1 MTALRQAAVSGVKW
15 AAVSQIGRQIL
26 VFGTLVLLT
35 RLVGPQNYGL
45 LSMAITIT
53 GFVDLLKDLGTG
65 AAIIQRSECDD
76 SLLASTFWLNLG
88 IGTLCTALIA
98 LGAPLAALYF
108 REPGVTP
115 VLRLLSISFV
125 ISSLGLVQLALIQR
139 SIAFR
144 ALALVEIS
152 AAVAGAT
159 VGVGM
164 GLSGMGVWS
173 LVGQTLATTLTTT
186 ILAWVASPW
195 RPHVCFDRSAIETIR
210 SYGAGLVGFNIANY
224 IIRNADY
231 ALVGRYLGTLS
242 LGIYTLAYRIMLFPQ
257 QSLSLVISRVMFAV
271 LARIEDDARFRR
283 AYLQLT
289 AMIAFLA
296 TPIFIVLGTL
306 REPLVRAA
314 FGPEWLP
321 AAPLLL
327 VLAPVG
333 LFQSLSGTVGLIYQA
348 RARTDWL
355 LRWGVGAGVITVIG
369 FIIGLRWGIFG
380 VTAAYA
386 IVTLVT
392 AYPAFAIPFTLIGL
406 SVTEF
411 VCGLLPALACGAGM
425 LLVILGLAPLTTGLP
440 DLGELA
446 LLGATGGAVYL
457 GLSWWLNRTA
467 IHEVARMLSNGGTQ
481 P

>member
-15 AAVSQIGRQIL
+15 TAVSQISRQIL
-26 VFGTLVLLT
+26 LLGTLVLLT

-45 LSMAITIT
+45 LSMAITVT
-53 GFVDLLKDLGTG
+53 GFADLLKDLGTG

-76 SLLASTFWLNLG
+76 NLLSSTFWLNLG
-88 IGTLCTALIA
+88 IGILCTVLIA

-115 VLRLLSISFV
+115 VLRLLSLSFI

-139 SIAFR
+139 AIAFR
-144 ALALVEIS
+144 ALALIEIS
-152 AAVAGAT
+152 AAISGAA
-159 VGVGM
+159 VGIGM

-173 LVGQTLATTLTTT
+173 LVGQTLATTLITT
-186 ILAWVASPW
+186 ILAWVANPW
-195 RPHVCFDRSAIETIR
+195 RPHAHFERSAIETIR

-231 ALVGRYLGTLS
+231 ALVGRYLGAVS

-257 QSLSLVISRVMFAV
+257 QSLSLVINRVMFAV
-271 LARIEDDARFRR
+271 LSRIDDEARFRR
-283 AYLQLT
+283 AYIQLAT
-289 AMIAFLA
+289 MIAFLA
-296 TPIFIVLGTL
+296 TPIFVLLGAL

-327 VLAPVG
+327 MLAPVG

-355 LRWGVGAGVITVIG
+355 LRWGVAAGIITVAG

-380 VTAAYA
+380 MATAYA
-386 IVTLVT
+386 IVTLAT
-392 AYPAFAIPFTLIGL
+392 SYPVFAIPFRLIGL
-406 SVTEF
+406 PVTEF
-411 VCGLLPALACGAGM
+411 VRELLPAQACGAGM
-425 LLVILGLAPLTTGLP
+425 LLVILGLAPLATGLP
-440 DLGELA
+440 DLAALA

-457 GLSWWLNRTA
+457 GLSWWLNRAA
-467 IHEVARMLSNGGTQ
+467 IHAVARMLSN
-481 P
+481 